1 MENRQKIIATTV
13 TATIIIVSM
22 FAPILFTKVNAAD
35 PGSWYMNVSGV
46 LNSDS
51 YALYPFKTDKSLKL
65 GFSQFG
71 EMIDSTANIGLEYRD
86 RDAFAP
92 AAGASVPTEIA
103 KRKWMSGWL
112 INITYVSTTGARN
125 IWAMAQHADL
135 IDYGK
140 DWIRVD
146 SELEYTGAL
155 TESTEDPRDQG
166 NFIVAETGPV
176 NGGRKTNGTATTEPI
191 RVLYNDPRMFIAR
204 TVTHIFDWD
213 PSWSADEP
221 LVDVV
226 FTFIFNK
233 DKKEV
238 IVIKDIKETTT
249 KFVFGGITVPIG
261 IAEQT
266 VYNTTVNGALIQFS
280 NRGEWDIGP
289 ANSYDSYVHFYTAGN
304 GEGQSTVYNWNE
316 EMEHSYHLN
325 PTLYN
330 ASWLGISD
338 NGLQPTTTGTY
349 DVAQIV
355 ASDQAYAGWAAF
367 WPSLSNWH
375 VDAGYQSKW
384 WKSLVRGESA
394 ADTAIEPF
402 MSPYIIGEWDFVLTK
417 SRVNATDNP
426 QDPHYWRAFDRQF
439 RGVTVYGL
447 TDNWN
452 GDDSNRQ
459 GATNVIDTEVRYQ
472 LQEVFNP
479 WDLVQAVH
487 KKDNSWVDFHTVTT
501 AEKVRADE
509 GYDLVFDLT
518 HTPIQYAPVWEA
530 YCNSSEQV
538 EWGVGRKLPARSVR
552 YTSSSTSANE
562 PYELTVVTGCVGRIT
577 INHHQ
582 VPAIDT
588 VIKVLYHTWTE
599 YDAVH
604 PYLLTSAA
612 ATGTGTT
619 GFYNGTSWTGWN
631 MNGTDVN
638 ATRGSTATD
647 TDTDCLDATHKFD
660 LGYSA
665 DWMLPNGATNG
676 TVSLTGSLTFNATD
690 IKVFKED
697 TAQINWLK
705 LGDGWTSSGWED
717 YRNNTEGAALNLT
730 TLGLNW
736 TITPPTH
743 LDLHIDDADIT
754 LAYSL
759 GLTYFRNTTYYYWT
773 WSYSYAVT
781 AVIQEHIPGRY
792 EWVVV
797 GNHSQPIDSIG
808 AAMVA
813 AAFKN
818 KQVEIGNGGL
828 DMTNMWGTNVPYLLD
843 NKGSA
848 TWRPSGPAWATWY
861 DSIGRLHLVDDWCT
875 RYPVTSSNIITVAG
889 PSANLVSEYFNSF
902 SQAIQ
907 IYGGMPGW
915 LLSDVIFGTTCW
927 NTTVGSN
934 FLGQYYYS
942 NGQFSPGDT
951 DTGIG
956 VITTYKD
963 INGTVGFMIYGW
975 SGDDSYYTAKWFH
988 ETGIFYLQTEN
999 PGVTSLIVRLD
1010 YNRNDAHERDSNPMP
1025 PNYDYDEHFPEVT
1038 ILERLGTISEKN
1050 PHDP

>member
-1 MENRQKIIATTV
+1 MKMENRLKILATTV

-22 FAPILFTKVNAAD
+22 FAPLLFTKVNAAD
-35 PGSWYMNVSGV
+35 PASWYMNVSGV
-46 LNSDS
+46 LDSDT

-65 GFSQFG
+65 GFSQWG

-112 INITYVSTTGARN
+112 INITYVSTSETRN

-140 DWIRVD
+140 DWIRVH
-146 SELEYTGAL
+146 SEYDYVGAL
-155 TESTEDPRDQG
+155 TEATEDPRDQG
-166 NFIVAETGPV
+166 NFIVAGTGPV

-191 RVLYNDPRMFIAR
+191 RILYNGPRTFIAR

-213 PSWSADEP
+213 TSWSSDEP
-221 LVDVV
+221 LVDIV

-249 KFVFGGITVPIG
+249 KFVFGGITVPIRSDS
-261 IAEQT
+261 ET
-266 VYNTTVNGALIQFS
+266 VYNATVNGALIQFS

-289 ANSYDSYVHFYTAGN
+289 ANSYDSYVHFYTAEN
-304 GEGQSTVYNWNE
+304 SEGQSTVYNWNE

-325 PTLYN
+325 PTLYD

-338 NGLQPTTTGTY
+338 HGLEPTTVGTY

-355 ASDQAYAGWAAF
+355 ASDRAYAGWAAF

-384 WKSLVRGESA
+384 WKTLSRGESA

-417 SRVNATDNP
+417 TRVNATDNAQNP
-426 QDPHYWRAFDRQF
+426 RYWREFDRQF

-452 GDDSNRQ
+452 GDDDNRQ
-459 GATNVIDTEVRYQ
+459 GATNVIDAEVRYQ

-501 AEKVRADE
+501 VEKDQAGL
-509 GYDLVFDLT
+509 GYNLEFDLT

-538 EWGVGRKLPARSVR
+538 EWGGTRKLPARSVR
-552 YTSSSTSANE
+552 YISSALSANE
-562 PYELTVVTGCVGRIT
+562 PYELSVGTGCVGHIT
-577 INHHQ
+577 IRAAS
-582 VPAIDT
+582 VPAIGS

-599 YDAVH
+599 YDALH
-604 PYLLTSAA
+604 PYLLTSAT
-612 ATGTGTT
+612 ATGTATPAYYWDNATT
-619 GFYNGTSWTGWN
+619 PWTGWTAN
-631 MNGTDVN
+631 STAVN
-638 ATRGSTATD
+638 ATRGGTATD
-647 TDTDCLDATHKFD
+647 TDTDCLDATHKLD
-660 LGYSA
+660 LQYSA

-676 TVSLTGSLTFNATD
+676 TVSLTGSLTFNASE

-697 TAQINWLK
+697 IAQINWLK

-717 YRNNTEGAALNLT
+717 YQNNTQGAALNLT

-754 LAYSL
+754 LAYNL
-759 GLTYFRNTTYYYWT
+759 GLTYWRNTTYYYWT

-792 EWVVV
+792 EWAVV
-797 GNHSQPIDSIG
+797 GNHSQSIDSIG

-828 DMTNMWGTNVPYLLD
+828 DMKNMWGTNVPYLLD

-848 TWRPSGPAWATWY
+848 TWRTYGAAWTTWY

-875 RYPVTSSNIITVAG
+875 RYPVTISNIITVAG
-889 PSANLVSEYFNSF
+889 PQANLMTEYWNEFTD
-902 SQAIQ
+902 A
-907 IYGGMPGW
+907 M
-915 LLSDVIFGTTCW
+915 LLYLVPEGRGILSGIFARTCW
-927 NTTVGSN
+927 NTTKGSN
-934 FLGQYYYS
+934 YLGQTYS
-942 NGQFSPGDT
+942 GD
-951 DTGIG
+951 GYG
-956 VITTYKD
+956 VIATYKD
-963 INGTVGFMIYGW
+963 INGTIGFEIWGM
-975 SGDDSYYTAKWFH
+975 SGDDTYYVSKWFH
-988 ETGIFYLQTEN
+988 EYGIYQMQQEN
-999 PGVTSLIVRLD
+999 RGVTSWIVQLD
-1010 YNRNDAHERDSNPMP
+1010 YTEHGEIDSNPMP
-1025 PNYDYDEHFPEVT
+1025 PNYEYGPHNPEVT
-1038 ILERLGTISEKN
+1038 LLERLGTISEKN